1 MLSAAAIIL
10 IATSAAFT
18 LWFTLVTIEQARGH
32 RIVLQAVRRG
42 LDRFLAGFAAQIRRT
57 YEHFSKFVV
66 QLGWYYSVHSFLRA
80 ILRLLIA
87 TYEYFESH
95 FEQNR
100 KRAKE
105 LRAERRRQLDKQRTH
120 LTEMAEHKVETAL
133 SPAQQKKVKKDHLDG
148 KV

>member
-1 MLSAAAIIL
+1 MLSPAALFL
-10 IATSAAFT
+10 IATTSTFVV
-18 LWFTLVTIEQARGH
+18 WFVLVSIEQ
-32 RIVLQAVRRG
+32 RRG
-42 LDRFLAGFAAQIRRT
+42 SRILLGGARARLDQLCVKIALQFRRS

-66 QLGWYYSVHSFLRA
+66 QLGWYYSVHSFLRT

-105 LRAERRRQLDKQRTH
+105 LRAERRRQQRQRTH
-120 LTEMAEHKVETAL
+120 LTEMAEHKAETAL
-133 SPAQQKKVKKDHLDG
+133 TPAQQKKVKKDHLEG

>member
-1 MLSAAAIIL
+1 MLSPAALLLITTTSIFAVWYLLVSVEQSKGRRLVLSAARAWL
-10 IATSAAFT
+10 DSVCSAFA
-18 LWFTLVTIEQARGH
+18 
-32 RIVLQAVRRG
+32 LQCRRS
-42 LDRFLAGFAAQIRRT
+42 F
-57 YEHFSKFVV
+57 EHFSKFVV

-100 KRAKE
+100 RRAKE
-105 LRAERRRQLDKQRTH
+105 LRAERRRQERQRTH
-120 LTEMAEHKVETAL
+120 LTVMAEHKAETAL
-133 SPAQQKKVKKDHLDG
+133 TPAQQKKVKKDHLEG